1 MGHSQRGP
9 GADRV
14 ALYFQFRRWQT
25 FSVVEFIPASAV
37 KYTHLEYKMKRVSV
51 VAAVLLLSALVL
63 AQPAEKAT
71 AAKAPSDPLQ
81 SLSGLLAAG
90 GGSRSNGIGS
100 LANAF
105 GESFWNDPKMVAE
118 LHLSEAQVKQLRE
131 ASLNMQL
138 ALIDG
143 GADVL
148 KAFVHISAI
157 LRVEQL
163 DDAAYQKQLDAL
175 SAGFGKVIHDIGDMA
190 IAPRHILTHEQYL
203 KLKTIERKKREE
215 RLASFTKPAKKPVKA
230 ADADSAEKKESSK

>member
-1 MGHSQRGP
+1 
-9 GADRV
+9 
-14 ALYFQFRRWQT
+14 
-25 FSVVEFIPASAV
+25 
-37 KYTHLEYKMKRVSV
+37 
-51 VAAVLLLSALVL
+51 
-63 AQPAEKAT
+63 
-71 AAKAPSDPLQ
+71 
-81 SLSGLLAAG
+81 
-90 GGSRSNGIGS
+90 
-100 LANAF
+100 
-105 GESFWNDPKMVAE
+105 MVTE

>member
-1 MGHSQRGP
+1 
-9 GADRV
+9 
-14 ALYFQFRRWQT
+14 
-25 FSVVEFIPASAV
+25 
-37 KYTHLEYKMKRVSV
+37 MKRASV

-63 AQPAEKAT
+63 AQPAEKAPAT
-71 AAKAPSDPLQ
+71 KSGGDPLQ
-81 SLSGLLAAG
+81 SLSGLLASG
-90 GGSRSNGIGS
+90 GGAQSKGIGS

-131 ASLNMQL
+131 ASLNLQL

-157 LRVEQL
+157 LQVEQL

-175 SAGFGKVIHDIGDMA
+175 SAGVGKVIHDIGDMA

-203 KLKTIERKKREE
+203 KLKSIERKKREE
-215 RLASFTKPAKKPVKA
+215 RLASLTRPAKRPVKA
-230 ADADSAEKKESSK
+230 AESDSADKKETSK